1 MSLYKKYRPQS
12 LAEMKGNTALIS
24 QIKAHFNKKDHN
36 HAILLYGA
44 SGCGKTTLA
53 RAVSKEFLG
62 AADVSISEINASSL
76 NGKDAMREVEESMK
90 VFPLVGE
97 NNIFIIDECQ
107 ELTPG
112 AKSLLLKPCE
122 DGGDFNYIFFCT
134 TNPDKFF
141 KGDKGEKT
149 SALTTRLTQW
159 KVEPLSRSDGM
170 KLVDEV
176 ATKEGIEISDNVFN
190 KILEVGEGSPRNL
203 LVALESVSGMTSEEE
218 QIKVLSSRVVFD
230 DSSED
235 AKNFCTALMG
245 GFGRDGERP
254 DLSKALELIKKMKI
268 EGKEDS
274 MSLGKMAMAWATSL
288 ITAKNGVGSDG
299 WVRNKMAASVL
310 QNFDKH
316 FDTNNIDYG
325 WHVLT
330 LATIEAFA

>member
-1 MSLYKKYRPQS
+1 MSLYKKHRPQS
-12 LAEMKGNTALIS
+12 LAEMKGNQALIS
-24 QIKAHFNKKDHN
+24 AIKAHFSKKDHN

-62 AADVSISEINASSL
+62 VDELDIDEINCSDK
-76 NGKDAMREVEESMK
+76 NGVDDIRDTIEAMKNLPLTSK
-90 VFPLVGE
+90 YNVF
-97 NNIFIIDECQ
+97 IMDECQ
-107 ELTPG
+107 NLSPA
-112 AKSLLLKPCE
+112 AKSALLKPCE
-122 DGGDFNYIFFCT
+122 DGGDYNYIFFCT

-159 KVEPLSRSDGM
+159 KVEPLSKQDSM

-176 ATKEGIEISDNVFN
+176 ARKENIDISDAVFN
-190 KILEVGEGSPRNL
+190 KIIEVGEGSPRSM
-203 LVALESVSGMTSEEE
+203 LVALESVSGMPSEEE
-218 QIKVLSSRVVFD
+218 QLKMLEGKVVTEEG
-230 DSSED
+230 SED
-235 AKNFCTALMG
+235 AKNFCMSLMG
-245 GFGRDGERP
+245 GFGP
-254 DLSKALELIKKMKI
+254 NAPTPSLQNALALIKKMKT

-274 MSLGKMAMAWATSL
+274 MSLGKMVMAWANSIL
-288 ITAKNGVGSDG
+288 LGKNGWNLSTPK
-299 WVRNKMAASVL
+299 NQMAASVL

-330 LATIEAFA
+330 LATIESFN